1 MDGLHAQTAAD
12 LTGNKFSVF
21 QTVTVADEHR
31 LTGGVDG
38 GGLHPVYQRRQRRLT
53 APGLADRDQAAL
65 VIHMHDR
72 LDGQH
77 GAEQGGGG
85 VDPAAPLQVVQIVH
99 REPVAD
105 AALDLLGK
113 GLHLV
118 DGFPLFLL
126 LSAEIHEQ
134 SLPQRGAE
142 GVHRQDLRVGKF
154 VLQLLRGNDGG
165 LVGGG
170 EGGGKADA
178 QDVLSGFQDLPHLFL
193 KFPHVD
199 GGGGGQ
205 LAGADP
211 LVELMEADL
220 PAIQIVAVGAITHLQ
235 AQR

>member
-1 MDGLHAQTAAD
+1 
-12 LTGNKFSVF
+12 
-21 QTVTVADEHR
+21 
-31 LTGGVDG
+31 
-38 GGLHPVYQRRQRRLT
+38 
-53 APGLADRDQAAL
+53 
-65 VIHMHDR
+65 MHDG

-105 AALDLLGK
+105 AALGLLGK

-118 DGFPLFLL
+118 NGFPLFLL
-126 LSAEIHEQ
+126 LRAEIHEQ

-211 LVELMEADL
+211 LVELMEADF